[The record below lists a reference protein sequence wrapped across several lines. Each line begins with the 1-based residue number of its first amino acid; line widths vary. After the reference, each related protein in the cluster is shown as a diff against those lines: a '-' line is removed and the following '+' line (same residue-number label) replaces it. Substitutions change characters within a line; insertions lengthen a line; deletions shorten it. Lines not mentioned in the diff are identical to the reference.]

1 MAIDSAETPARHKSK
16 SAANEST
23 QHSHISSSKL
33 AHDDYFDEESPLE
46 GYLFE
51 DEDDYD
57 NDEFYYGYEDDYFD
71 DEQYD
76 DEDISDSYY
85 DCINDNIEEHK
96 PTHSDAATD
105 AGNNDSANAES
116 TVLRGSDA
124 TVEPQQLVAQGISFI
139 SGLAQTLQSP
149 QATKQLIDS
158 LVKTDAEGHTSLNI
172 PVPNKETVEQMLN
185 VFSKLF
191 QSIK

>member
-1 MAIDSAETPARHKSK
+1 M
-16 SAANEST
+16 
-23 QHSHISSSKL
+23 
-33 AHDDYFDEESPLE
+33 E

-71 DEQYD
+71 DEEYD
-76 DEDISDSYY
+76 EEDISDGYY

-96 PTHSDAATD
+96 PTHSDAATSG
-105 AGNNDSANAES
+105 AGNNVSANAES
-116 TVLRGSDA
+116 TVPRGSDA

-149 QATKQLIDS
+149 QATRQLVDS